1 MARER
6 ELKLEIEPAAAP
18 RIAEWLRTKAGAR
31 KNARKLHAV
40 YFDTDDF
47 SLHGNG
53 ISLRIRHSGDTF
65 TQTIKRADPGGAGLF
80 DRPEWEKPVHGFIPD
95 LAAAR
100 KTGLKPL
107 RQPHLSRRLHPAF
120 EVEVQRIAFELPGA
134 NHIALSID
142 RGRVTAGK
150 RHARLCEIE
159 IESLDGNLDEVFK
172 VAKAIAA
179 ISPLRLNIQSK
190 SARGYAL
197 LQENET
203 RIFRAGHVALA
214 PAMASEAAFRAIA
227 RDCLRQL
234 TANISAS
241 VKESAE
247 ALHQMRVGLRRLRA
261 LLSAFSD
268 MLQNDETEHVKSDL
282 RWAGQCLGAARDLDV
297 LLDALHHPKE
307 GRNFPPGIIRSFE
320 QHRRQ
325 AYGNLRQAVSS
336 VRFRELLLEIL
347 TWIECGKWRNS
358 VDDSAAHLREQPIVT
373 HAAREL
379 RRRHKK
385 LVKQLAGLAQ
395 FEPAERHRLRIRT
408 KRLRYAVE
416 FFAGLFP
423 GRKNARRR
431 GRLLLALKDLQSAL
445 GDLNDL
451 ANRDRL
457 VSEILRPLNTRSSGD
472 KMNSETAVALYR
484 PNDGESAR
492 LIRRATYAA
501 RRIEKAKPF
510 WP

>member
-6 ELKLEIEPAAAP
+6 ELKLEVEPAAAP
-18 RIAEWLRTKAGAR
+18 RIVEWLQAKRGAR
-31 KNARKLHAV
+31 KTAHRLHAV
-40 YFDTDDF
+40 YFDTDDL
-47 SLHGNG
+47 SLHRNG
-53 ISLRIRHSGDTF
+53 ITLRIRRSGDAF
-65 TQTIKRADPGGAGLF
+65 IQTIKSGDPGGAGLF
-80 DRPEWEKPVHGFIPD
+80 DRPEWEKPVDGFIPD

-107 RQPHLSRRLHPAF
+107 KQPHLSRLLNPVF
-120 EVEVQRIAFELPGA
+120 ETEVRRIAFKLPGA
-134 NHIALSID
+134 DQIALTID
-142 RGRVTAGK
+142 RGRVIAGK
-150 RHARLCEIE
+150 RRARLCEIE
-159 IESLDGNLDEVFK
+159 IESLDGKLDNAFK
-172 VAKAIAA
+172 TAKAIAA

-234 TANISAS
+234 IANVSAS
-241 VKESAE
+241 VKENAE

-261 LLSAFSD
+261 SISAFSE
-268 MLQNDETEHVKSDL
+268 MLQNDETEHIKSDL
-282 RWAGQCLGAARDLDV
+282 RWAGQCLGTARDLDV
-297 LLDALHHPKE
+297 LLNLLQHPKA
-307 GRNFPPGIIRSFE
+307 GGKFPPGIVRSFE
-320 QHRRQ
+320 QHRRK
-325 AYGNLRQAVSS
+325 AYRNLRGAVSS

-347 TWIECGKWRNS
+347 IWIECGNWHNR
-358 VDDSAAHLREQPIVT
+358 VDISTAHLRQQPIRI

-385 LVKQLAGLAQ
+385 LVKQLTGLAQ
-395 FEPAERHRLRIRT
+395 LDPAERHRLRIRT

-416 FFAGLFP
+416 FFGGLFP
-423 GRKNARRR
+423 ARKNLHRQN
-431 GRLLLALKDLQSAL
+431 RLLSALKDLQSTL

-457 VSEILRPLNTRSSGD
+457 VSEVIRPLNTRSSRD
-472 KMNSETAVALYR
+472 KMNPETAMALYR
-484 PNDGESAR
+484 PGDGESAH
-492 LIRRATYAA
+492 LIRLAAQAA
-501 RRIEKAKPF
+501 RRIERAKPF
-510 WP
+510 WQ

>member
-18 RIAEWLRTKAGAR
+18 RVVQWLRAKGSAR
-31 KNARKLHAV
+31 KSARKLHAV

-47 SLHGNG
+47 SLHRNG
-53 ISLRIRHSGDTF
+53 ISLRIRHSDGNF
-65 TQTIKRADPGGAGLF
+65 TQTIKRQDPAGAGLF

-95 LAAAR
+95 LAAAG

-107 RQPHLSRRLHPAF
+107 KQQRLSGRLHPVF
-120 EVEVQRIAFELPGA
+120 EVEVRRSAFELPGM
-134 NHIALSID
+134 NRIALTID
-142 RGRVTAGK
+142 RGRVIAGK

-159 IESLDGNLDEVFK
+159 IESLDGTLDDVFRT
-172 VAKAIAA
+172 AKAIAA
-179 ISPLRLNIQSK
+179 ISPLRLNTQSK

-197 LQENET
+197 LQENGI
-203 RIFRAGHVALA
+203 RIFRAGQVALA
-214 PAMASEAAFRAIA
+214 PAMPSDAAFRATA

-234 TANISAS
+234 IANLPGSM
-241 VKESAE
+241 KENAE

-261 LLSAFSD
+261 SISAFSD
-268 MLQNDETEHVKSDL
+268 MLQNGETERIKADL
-282 RWAGQCLGAARDLDV
+282 RWVGQCLGGARDLDV
-297 LLDALHHPKE
+297 LLDALQHQKLH
-307 GRNFPPGIIRSFE
+307 GNLPPVVLRQFE
-320 QHRRQ
+320 QRRRQ
-325 AYGNLRQAVSS
+325 AYDNLRQALSS
-336 VRFRELLLEIL
+336 VRFRGLPLEVL
-347 TWIECGKWRNS
+347 TWIECGHWRNS
-358 VDDSAAHLREQPIVT
+358 VEHSAASIREQPVVA

-395 FEPAERHRLRIRT
+395 FDPAERHRLRIRT

-416 FFAGLFP
+416 FFGNLFT
-423 GRKNARRR
+423 GRRNARYRD
-431 GRLLLALKDLQSAL
+431 RLLSALKDLQSAL

-457 VSEILRPLNTRSSGD
+457 VPEIIRPSTGGVSRDDMSP
-472 KMNSETAVALYR
+472 ETAVALYR
-484 PNDGESAR
+484 PDDGESAH
-492 LIRRATYAA
+492 LIRLATHAA

-510 WP
+510 WQ